1 MKFSFLHP
9 NNENWSVGIDF
20 GATNVKVVCLQETGS
35 GYELKAHGFFK
46 RDNYKALVSS
56 LNIKEIL
63 SGSLRVNLDDPHVRI
78 RRVFLPPVPK
88 EELPEIIK
96 WACKDLVTGPVD
108 DYIYRFH
115 VISGDGENNKI
126 PYLIYA
132 VERSV
137 VQQYVDFLF
146 DMGLMRPSVVEP
158 NSSALALDFLH
169 NYSLG
174 KNQRVILINLGG
186 SSSHFMVVGSE
197 GLLFSRPFGN
207 ISGSALTKQISRNL
221 GVSETQAENFKILGE
236 SAVNQAQK
244 SGFRNT
250 ISNFFVS
257 TVLEIQRSLDLSQTQ
272 ITGPTIEK
280 IYFTGGTALLEGF
293 LPYVAKTLN
302 MRVAMLNPFEKIDLG
317 EFASVGPFQKNKN
330 FYGIACGLAL

>member
-1 MKFSFLHP
+1 MKFSFLQP
-9 NNENWSVGIDF
+9 NNANWSVGIDL
-20 GATNVKVVCLQETGS
+20 GATNVKVICFQKTEFGR
-35 GYELKAHGFFK
+35 ELKAHGFFK
-46 RDNYKALVSS
+46 RDNPKALVSS
-56 LNIKEIL
+56 LKVKEIL
-63 SGSLRVNLDDPHVRI
+63 SGSLRVNLDDPSVRI
-78 RRVFLPPVPK
+78 RQVFLPQVPK

-108 DYIYRFH
+108 DYVYRYH
-115 VISGDGENNKI
+115 VTSGDGESNKI

-132 VERSV
+132 VPRSV
-137 VQQYVDFLF
+137 VQQYLDSLNE
-146 DMGLMRPSVVEP
+146 MGLMRPSVVEP

-186 SSSHFMVVGSE
+186 SSSHFMVVGFE

-221 GVSETQAENFKILGE
+221 GVSEAQAENFKILGE
-236 SAVNQAQK
+236 NGVKQEQK
-244 SGFRNT
+244 SGFKNT
-250 ISNFFVS
+250 VSNFFTS
-257 TVLEIQRSLDLSQTQ
+257 TVLEIQRSLDLYQTQ

-293 LPYVAKTLN
+293 APYVSKTLN
-302 MRVAMLNPFEKIDLG
+302 MRVEMLDPFEKIDLG
-317 EFASVGPFQKNKN
+317 EFAGTEVLKKNRN